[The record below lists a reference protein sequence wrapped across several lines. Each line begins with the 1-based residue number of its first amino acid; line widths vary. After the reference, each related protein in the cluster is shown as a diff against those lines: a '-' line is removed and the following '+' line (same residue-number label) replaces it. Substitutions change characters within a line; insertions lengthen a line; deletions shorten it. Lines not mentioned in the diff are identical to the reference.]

1 MSLFQ
6 DCHLWSINLSKLLK
20 FLEEKPLYYKEIDY
34 DRMPRVWS
42 SIKDNIKLPK
52 VVHIVGTNGKG
63 STGRFLATYLYK
75 IGKRVLHYSSP
86 HILEF
91 NERIWIDGKNVDY
104 SILDEV
110 HLKLLDILGDKV
122 NGLSYFEYTTLIA
135 IYLSQDVDYLIL
147 EAGLGGELDATNVV
161 ENDLSLITPIGF
173 DHQAFLGDTIQEIA
187 TTKLKSIDNR
197 AIVATQEH
205 KEVYRVL
212 EDLNKEYSAPNDVLT
227 KDDLEGINNFIIKN
241 SFASYLTQNLALAM
255 SVVKYFGYSLD
266 LTLIDDI
273 KLFGRCQKIAPNI
286 TVDVG
291 HNPLAAKVIA
301 KEFANK
307 KIDLIYNT
315 FSDKDYR
322 EVLKIL
328 KPIINKV
335 LIIDVDDSRVEK
347 RDILESTLNELKLN
361 YSSFDSIESKKDYLV
376 FGSFSVVERFLK
388 TYRV

>member
-1 MSLFQ
+1 
-6 DCHLWSINLSKLLK
+6 
-20 FLEEKPLYYKEIDY
+20 
-34 DRMPRVWS
+34 MPRVWI

-75 IGKRVLHYSSP
+75 IDKRVLHYSSP

-110 HLKLLDILGDKV
+110 HLKLLEILGDEV

-161 ENDLSLITPIGF
+161 ESNLSLITPIGF

-187 TTKLKSIDNR
+187 ITKLKSIDNR
-197 AIVATQEH
+197 AIVATQEY
-205 KEVYRVL
+205 KEVYKVL
-212 EDLNKEYSAPNDVLT
+212 EDLNKNYSAPNDVLT
-227 KDDLEGINNFIIKN
+227 KDDLESINNFIIKN

-255 SVVKYFGYSLD
+255 SAVKYFGNSLD

-286 TVDVG
+286 TIDVG

-301 KEFANK
+301 KEFTNK
-307 KIDLIYNT
+307 KIDLIYNS

-328 KPIINKV
+328 KPIINRV

-347 RDILESTLNELKLN
+347 RDILESTLNELKLD
-361 YSSFDSIESKKDYLV
+361 YCSFESIESKKEYLV

-388 TYRV
+388 IYRV